1 MIRPL
6 AAAIAM
12 LATPVAAQVTIQG
25 DTTTIQLGN
34 APTVEA
40 ETREAV
46 SIAPQ
51 AVMRGLDKLA
61 GASEDIVLTAGDPIT
76 YGPLTI
82 TMRECRYPQGNPSGD
97 AYVGLL
103 VVDRNLGGPVFDGWM
118 IASSPALNAMDHP
131 RYDVWAIRCKLD
143 DRTPSVVA
151 GESSPLPL
159 MRPEGLGGN

>member
-6 AAAIAM
+6 AAACL
-12 LATPVAAQVTIQG
+12 LAWPAAAQVTIEG
-25 DTTTIQLGN
+25 DSTPIQLGN

-46 SIAPQ
+46 SSAPQ

-61 GASEDIVLTAGDPIT
+61 GASEDIVLTAGEPVS

-97 AYVGLL
+97 AYVGLQ
-103 VVDRNLGGPVFDGWM
+103 VVDTNLGSAVFDGWM
-118 IASSPALNAMDHP
+118 VASSPALNAMDHP

-151 GESSPLPL
+151 GESSPRPL
-159 MRPEGLGGN
+159 ERPEALGDN